1 MRSVFESAGVAVAV
15 VVVVGDFFIFSECFA
30 ANESARGAHHK

>member
-1 MRSVFESAGVAVAV
+1 MRSVFESAGVAV

>member
-1 MRSVFESAGVAVAV
+1 MRSVFESAGVAVV